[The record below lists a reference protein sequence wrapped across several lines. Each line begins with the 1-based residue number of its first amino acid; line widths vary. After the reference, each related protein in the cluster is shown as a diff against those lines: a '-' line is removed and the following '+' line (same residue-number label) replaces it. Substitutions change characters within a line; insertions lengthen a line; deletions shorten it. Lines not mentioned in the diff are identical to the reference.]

1 MPANVRTTT
10 RDQALM
16 ESETTMETQNS
27 ELEDE
32 ETKRWRDC
40 ESDGDEPVPV
50 SQSARS
56 RGGKKRRQESGNRA
70 DDEQGQASESGYSER
85 REWARMQTKRFEYID
100 AVSDPE
106 EPVAPLRDQRCR
118 SGPFF
123 EYELKPNQRVIHE
136 YEGVNY
142 QIGGWKV
149 LKARW
154 WDEKWV
160 RIFRGKPVHEPGR
173 KIVRFS
179 EKRLLKFGWLRT
191 WRGSVFASSF
201 MWLQLLLVY
210 IIAVT
215 TFCISYYVQIS
226 SSGRYHEVYVNGG
239 TDDRTQIMEIFQQLT
254 HVANFTQAVSVL
266 VAFVLGLYVNKQVN
280 IYWNLRQEFLQS
292 VMNCVQSLCFRMAI
306 YFPHNNKGDQEIRD
320 TILRYGLLSIAL
332 LFKDA
337 SEIDSWTVGERK
349 ILGAHDLSD
358 LVRDRV
364 LTSRE
369 KSLLDGCPA
378 KCQVVWVWIASF
390 FTKLCLD
397 GRLPDPL
404 ANQEAILAECTKANS
419 NINFLLGRINTQYP
433 LAYSHLVVFMV
444 KILIFMAAVQAG
456 YISAVAFIFRYDYW
470 AYEQIVMMTV
480 MTIFY
485 QGLINIKEHIS
496 NPFRDGSTDFSWKMF
511 HTRVHNECKAFFGAG
526 RSPPY
531 TNHERPNPAVLPPQL
546 IVRQVIS
553 SKFRH

>member
-1 MPANVRTTT
+1 MEI
-10 RDQALM
+10 QA
-16 ESETTMETQNS
+16 S
-27 ELEDE
+27 ELEEEDSTRWRGSASEGE
-32 ETKRWRDC
+32 ETL
-40 ESDGDEPVPV
+40 SGP
-50 SQSARS
+50 QSNRS
-56 RGGKKRRQESGNRA
+56 RGGKTRFEEPVNRA
-70 DDEQGQASESGYSER
+70 DDEHRQAGESGYSAR
-85 REWARMQTKRFEYID
+85 REWARMQTKHFQYVD
-100 AVSDPE
+100 SVSDPD
-106 EPVAPLRDQRCR
+106 EPVAPLRDSRRR

-123 EYELKPNQRVIHE
+123 EYQLKPYQRVVHE
-136 YEGVNY
+136 YEGTNY
-142 QIGGWKV
+142 HIGGFKV

-160 RIFRGKPVHEPGR
+160 RIFGRKPVHEPGR

-179 EKRLLKFGWLRT
+179 EKRLLKFGWMGT

-201 MWLQLLLVY
+201 MWLQLLIVY
-210 IIAVT
+210 VIAVT
-215 TFCISYYVQIS
+215 TFCIAYFVQIS
-226 SSGRYHEVYVNGG
+226 SSGRYHQVYVDGG
-239 TDDRTQIMEIFQQLT
+239 TDDRTQIVEIFQQLT
-254 HVANFTQAVSVL
+254 HVAHFTEGLGVL

-292 VMNCVQSLCFRMAI
+292 LMNCVESLCFRMAI
-306 YFPHNNKGDQEIRD
+306 YFPHNNKEDQEIRD

-349 ILGAHDLSD
+349 TLGAHDLSD
-358 LVRDRV
+358 LVRDGV
-364 LTSRE
+364 LTPDE
-369 KSLLDGCPA
+369 KPLLDGCPA

-456 YISAVAFIFRYDYW
+456 YITAVAFIFQYDYW
-470 AYEQIVMMTV
+470 AYEQIIMMTV

-511 HTRVHNECKAFFGAG
+511 HTRVHNECKAFFAAG

-531 TNHERPNPAVLPPQL
+531 THSERPKPAVLPPQL